1 MNPDILLSVIATLSS
16 FVLKTTLAYAV
27 CLVLSRLV
35 ELPNSR
41 FLIWSAF
48 LYGSAAYWLLLA
60 NAALAG
66 GHSSPNAAHAMLRP
80 VTTPVAGWQI
90 PDSWAFP
97 LGLAL
102 RAIGIVYLLIVSYMA
117 FAHLR
122 KRWHLKW
129 VLGFTSEPSPE
140 IAERFQ
146 SLADS
151 LGVGRSRLL
160 ILSGATSPATFGWIR
175 PTVLL
180 PALCLEQDSSE
191 LEDILRHELHHV
203 RRRDSVW
210 NGLAIACR
218 ALLFF
223 HPAAWYAVRKMQFD
237 RELACDLAVV
247 SHAPARKGEYAE
259 CLIHFARLNLAQE
272 ATTWGIDFAAS
283 AEALTVRVHSIL
295 SGTRAVPGW
304 LRCLRSATAISL
316 FLLFLGIVPSLAVLL
331 SYAHRPML
339 QSSTEATD
347 HLTPNDGSCRQI
359 NQNDPL
365 VTDYG
370 SSKPGVRRQLQAKR
384 KTTQQPEMDMPDP
397 MPVDRSSSQRS
408 SGPKLLHRPS
418 SSTPDNNAKS
428 QTVALI
434 DTDASG
440 QEVKNGGH
448 GVKQTVEQ
456 TAATALGLYKQLSTV
471 DRH

>member
-1 MNPDILLSVIATLSS
+1 MNPDILLSVVATLSS

-27 CLVLSRLV
+27 CLVVSRLV
-35 ELPNSR
+35 ELPNSK
-41 FLIWSAF
+41 FLIWSVF

-66 GHSSPNAAHAMLRP
+66 GHSSANAPHALLRP
-80 VTTPVAGWQI
+80 ATAAVATWQI

-97 LGLAL
+97 LGLTL

-117 FAHLR
+117 LSHLR

-129 VLGFTSEPSPE
+129 VLGFTCEPSPE

-146 SLADS
+146 SLAAS
-151 LGVGRSRLL
+151 LGVGRCRLL

-180 PALCLEQDSSE
+180 PALCLEQDCSE

-223 HPAAWYAVRKMQFD
+223 HPAAWYAVRRMQFD

-247 SHAPARKGEYAE
+247 SHAPARREEYAE

-295 SGTRAVPGW
+295 SGTRTVPGW
-304 LRCLRSATAISL
+304 LRCLRGASAIAL

-347 HLTPNDGSCRQI
+347 HLSQTMAPVARTARTFRSLPITPHRNLNPTAVAGQTE
-359 NQNDPL
+359 N
-365 VTDYG
+365 
-370 SSKPGVRRQLQAKR
+370 
-384 KTTQQPEMDMPDP
+384 TQQPEMDLPDP
-397 MPVDRSSSQRS
+397 MPVDRSSNQRS

-440 QEVKNGGH
+440 QEVKSGAH

>member
-1 MNPDILLSVIATLSS
+1 MNPDTLLSVVAIFSG
-16 FVLKTTLAYAV
+16 FVLKTMLACAV
-27 CLVLSRLV
+27 CLVLSWLV
-35 ELPNSR
+35 ESPNSR

-66 GHSSPNAAHAMLRP
+66 GHSSPIASHAVLRP
-80 VTTPVAGWQI
+80 VTTTVAAWQI

-102 RAIGIVYLLIVSYMA
+102 RAIGIVYLLIVSYLT

-146 SLADS
+146 ALADS
-151 LGVGRSRLL
+151 LRVGRSRLL

-180 PALCLEQDSSE
+180 PALCLEQDCSE

-210 NGLAIACR
+210 NGLAIASR

-223 HPAAWYAVRKMQFD
+223 HPATWYAVRKMRFD

-247 SHAPARKGEYAE
+247 SHAPARRGDYAE
-259 CLIHFARLNLAQE
+259 CLIRFARLNLAQE

-283 AEALTVRVHSIL
+283 AEALTVRVQSIL
-295 SGTRAVPGW
+295 TGTRTIPGW
-304 LRCLRSATAISL
+304 LRCLRSASAIAL
-316 FLLFLGIVPSLAVLL
+316 FLLFLGIVPSFAVLL
-331 SYAHRPML
+331 SYAHRAIL

-347 HLTPNDGSCRQI
+347 RLSQTMAP
-359 NQNDPL
+359 
-365 VTDYG
+365 V
-370 SSKPGVRRQLQAKR
+370 VRARTIRSLPSTAHRNLDAATVASQ
-384 KTTQQPEMDMPDP
+384 TENTQEPEMDMPDP
-397 MPVDRSSSQRS
+397 MPARPSSIQRS
-408 SGPKLLHRPS
+408 SGPQLLHRPS
-418 SSTPDNNAKS
+418 SSNPDNNAKS

-440 QEVKNGGH
+440 QAVKSGDH
-448 GVKQTVEQ
+448 GVKHSVEQ
-456 TAATALGLYKQLSTV
+456 SAATALGLYKQLSTA

>member
-1 MNPDILLSVIATLSS
+1 MNPDILLSIVATFSG

-35 ELPNSR
+35 ESPNSR
-41 FLIWSAF
+41 FVIWSAL

-66 GHSSPNAAHAMLRP
+66 GHSSPNAPHALLRP
-80 VTTPVAGWQI
+80 VTATVAAWQI
-90 PDSWAFP
+90 PDSWALP

-122 KRWHLKW
+122 RRWHLKW

-151 LGVGRSRLL
+151 LHVGRSRLL

-180 PALCLEQDSSE
+180 PALCLEQDRSE
-191 LEDILRHELHHV
+191 LENILRHELHHV

-223 HPAAWYAVRKMQFD
+223 HPAAWHAVRKMQFD

-247 SHAPARKGEYAE
+247 SHAPARKGDYAE
-259 CLIHFARLNLAQE
+259 CLIRFARLNLAQE

-295 SGTRAVPGW
+295 AGTRTTPGW
-304 LRCLRSATAISL
+304 LRCLRSASAIAL

-331 SYAHRPML
+331 SYAHRPIS

-347 HLTPNDGSCRQI
+347 HLSQTMAPVARATRTIRSLPITAPRNLDAAAVASQTE
-359 NQNDPL
+359 N
-365 VTDYG
+365 
-370 SSKPGVRRQLQAKR
+370 
-384 KTTQQPEMDMPDP
+384 TQQPEMDMPDP
-397 MPVDRSSSQRS
+397 MPADRSSIQRS

-440 QEVKNGGH
+440 QAVKSGDH
-448 GVKQTVEQ
+448 GVKQAVEHS
-456 TAATALGLYKQLSTV
+456 AATALGLYKQLSTA

>member
-1 MNPDILLSVIATLSS
+1 MNPDVLLSIIATLSG
-16 FVLKTTLAYAV
+16 FVLKTTLAFAV

-35 ELPNSR
+35 ESPNSK
-41 FLIWSAF
+41 FVIWSAF
-48 LYGSAAYWLLLA
+48 LYGSAAYWFLLA

-66 GHSSPNAAHAMLRP
+66 GQSSPSAPHALLRP
-80 VTTPVAGWQI
+80 VTAAVAAWQI

-102 RAIGIVYLLIVSYMA
+102 RAIGIIYLLIVSYMA

-122 KRWHLKW
+122 KRWHLRW

-140 IAERFQ
+140 IAQRFQ
-146 SLADS
+146 ALADS

-180 PALCLEQDSSE
+180 PALCLEQDCSE

-203 RRRDSVW
+203 RRRDSLW

-223 HPAAWYAVRKMQFD
+223 HPAAWYAVRRMQFD

-247 SHAPARKGEYAE
+247 SHAPARREDYAE
-259 CLIHFARLNLAQE
+259 SLIHFARLNLAQE
-272 ATTWGIDFAAS
+272 AKTWGIDFAAS

-295 SGTRAVPGW
+295 AGTRTIPAWV
-304 LRCLRSATAISL
+304 RCLRSAFAISL

-339 QSSTEATD
+339 QSSTEAIGE
-347 HLTPNDGSCRQI
+347 LTP
-359 NQNDPL
+359 
-365 VTDYG
+365 
-370 SSKPGVRRQLQAKR
+370 
-384 KTTQQPEMDMPDP
+384 TTAPVARATRTIRSLPTAAHRNLAAAAVESQTVNTQPEMDMPDP
-397 MPVDRSSSQRS
+397 MPAHRSSSQPS

-418 SSTPDNNAKS
+418 SSAPDSNAKS
-428 QTVALI
+428 QTVSLI

-440 QEVKNGGH
+440 QEVKSGGH
-448 GVKQTVEQ
+448 GVKQAVEQ
-456 TAATALGLYKQLSTV
+456 SATTALSLYKQLSTV

>member
-1 MNPDILLSVIATLSS
+1 MNPDILLSIIATLSG

-27 CLVLSRLV
+27 CLVLCRLV
-35 ELPNSR
+35 ESPNSR
-41 FLIWSAF
+41 FVIWSAL
-48 LYGSAAYWLLLA
+48 LYGSAVYWLLLA
-60 NAALAG
+60 NTALAG
-66 GHSSPNAAHAMLRP
+66 GHSSLNAPHALLP
-80 VTTPVAGWQI
+80 PATAAVASWQI
-90 PDSWAFP
+90 PDSWALP

-122 KRWHLKW
+122 RRWHLKW
-129 VLGFTSEPSPE
+129 VLGFTSVPSPE

-151 LGVGRSRLL
+151 LHVGRSRLL

-180 PALCLEQDSSE
+180 PALCLEQDRCE
-191 LEDILRHELHHV
+191 LENILRHELHHV

-247 SHAPARKGEYAE
+247 SQDPARRGDYAE
-259 CLIHFARLNLAQE
+259 CLIHFARLNLAQD

-283 AEALTVRVHSIL
+283 AEALTVRVHAIL
-295 SGTRAVPGW
+295 AGTRTTPGW
-304 LRCLRSATAISL
+304 LRCLRSGSAIAL
-316 FLLFLGIVPSLAVLL
+316 FLVFLGIVPSLAVLL
-331 SYAHRPML
+331 SYAPPAIL

-347 HLTPNDGSCRQI
+347 HLSQI
-359 NQNDPL
+359 TVP
-365 VTDYG
+365 VARTTRT
-370 SSKPGVRRQLQAKR
+370 VRSLP
-384 KTTQQPEMDMPDP
+384 TTAPRNLNAAALASQSENTQDPEMNLPAP
-397 MPVDRSSSQRS
+397 MPADRSSSQRS
-408 SGPKLLHRPS
+408 WGPQLLHRPS
-418 SSTPDNNAKS
+418 SSTPDSNAKS

-440 QEVKNGGH
+440 QEVKSEGH
-448 GVKQTVEQ
+448 GVKQAVEQ
-456 TAATALGLYKQLSTV
+456 SATTALSVYQQLSTV

>member
-1 MNPDILLSVIATLSS
+1 MNPDTLLSVVAIFAG
-16 FVLKTTLAYAV
+16 FVLKATLAFAV

-35 ELPNSR
+35 DSPNSR
-41 FLIWSAF
+41 FMIWSAF
-48 LYGSAAYWLLLA
+48 LYGSAVYWLTLT

-66 GHSSPNAAHAMLRP
+66 GNPSPSAAHAPLHP
-80 VTTPVAGWQI
+80 ATATVGAWQI

-102 RAIGIVYLLIVSYMA
+102 RGIGIVYLLTVSYMA

-129 VLGFTSEPSPE
+129 VLGFTSEPSLE
-140 IAERFQ
+140 IAEKFQ

-151 LGVGRSRLL
+151 LHVGRSRLL

-180 PALCLEQDSSE
+180 PDLCLQLDRSE

-203 RRRDSVW
+203 RRWDSLW
-210 NGLAIACR
+210 NGLAVACR

-223 HPAAWYAVRKMQFD
+223 HPAGWYAVRKMQFD

-247 SHAPARKGEYAE
+247 SHAPARKGDYAE
-259 CLIHFARLNLAQE
+259 SLIRFDRLNLAQE

-283 AEALTVRVHSIL
+283 AQGLTVRVHSIL
-295 SGTRAVPGW
+295 AGTRRTPGW
-304 LRCLRSATAISL
+304 LRWLRSASAFSL
-316 FLLFLGIVPSLAVLL
+316 FLLFLGIAPSLAILL
-331 SYAHRPML
+331 SYTHRPIS
-339 QSSTEATD
+339 QSLTEATD
-347 HLTPNDGSCRQI
+347 TLPPKTAADARTTRKSRSLPFPAHSGPAAVSRQTE
-359 NQNDPL
+359 P
-365 VTDYG
+365 
-370 SSKPGVRRQLQAKR
+370 A
-384 KTTQQPEMDMPDP
+384 QQPEMDTPYP
-397 MPVDRSSSQRS
+397 RPENRSAIQSS
-408 SGPKLLHRPS
+408 SGPQLLHRPS
-418 SSTPDNNAKS
+418 ASVSTPGNSAKS
-428 QTVALI
+428 QTVALT

-440 QEVKNGGH
+440 QAVKSGDH
-448 GVKQTVEQ
+448 DAKQAVQ
-456 TAATALGLYKQLSTV
+456 QSAATALGLYKQLSTV

>member
-1 MNPDILLSVIATLSS
+1 MNPDILLSVVAAFSG

-27 CLVLSRLV
+27 CLFLSWLV
-35 ELPNSR
+35 ESPNSR
-41 FLIWSAF
+41 FVIWSAL

-60 NAALAG
+60 NTALAG
-66 GHSSPNAAHAMLRP
+66 GYPSPDAPHALVRP
-80 VTTPVAGWQI
+80 VTATVAAWQI

-97 LGLAL
+97 LGLVL

-117 FAHLR
+117 FAHVR
-122 KRWHLKW
+122 RRWHLKW
-129 VLGFTSEPSPE
+129 VLGFTSQPSPE

-180 PALCLEQDSSE
+180 PALCLEQDCSE

-259 CLIHFARLNLAQE
+259 CLIRFARLNLAQE

-295 SGTRAVPGW
+295 AGTRTTPGW
-304 LRCLRSATAISL
+304 LRFLRSAFAISL
-316 FLLFLGIVPSLAVLL
+316 SLLFLGIVPSLAVLL
-331 SYAHRPML
+331 SYAHRPMS

-347 HLTPNDGSCRQI
+347 RLSQAMAPVARSSRTIRSLPITAHRNLDAAAVA
-359 NQNDPL
+359 NQ
-365 VTDYG
+365 TET
-370 SSKPGVRRQLQAKR
+370 A
-384 KTTQQPEMDMPDP
+384 QQPEMDMPDP
-397 MPVDRSSSQRS
+397 MPVDRPSIQRS
-408 SGPKLLHRPS
+408 SGPQLLHRPS
-418 SSTPDNNAKS
+418 SSASNNTKS

-440 QEVKNGGH
+440 QEAKSGGQ
-448 GVKQTVEQ
+448 GVKQAVEHS
-456 TAATALGLYKQLSTV
+456 AATALGLYKQLSTA

>member
-1 MNPDILLSVIATLSS
+1 MNPDVLLSVVAAFSG

-35 ELPNSR
+35 ESPNSR
-41 FLIWSAF
+41 FWIWSAL
-48 LYGSAAYWLLLA
+48 LYGSTVYWLMLA

-66 GHSSPNAAHAMLRP
+66 GHSSPVAPHALLSPVNA
-80 VTTPVAGWQI
+80 TVAAWQI

-102 RAIGIVYLLIVSYMA
+102 RAIGIAYLLIVSYMA
-117 FAHLR
+117 FAHL
-122 KRWHLKW
+122 KSRWHLKW

-146 SLADS
+146 SLARS
-151 LGVGRSRLL
+151 LHVGRSRLL

-223 HPAAWYAVRKMQFD
+223 HPAAWYAVRKMRFD

-247 SHAPARKGEYAE
+247 SHAPARKGAYAE
-259 CLIHFARLNLAQE
+259 CLIRFARLNLAQE

-295 SGTRAVPGW
+295 AGTRAIPGW
-304 LRCLRSATAISL
+304 LRCLRSASAISV

-331 SYAHRPML
+331 SYAHRPMS
-339 QSSTEATD
+339 QSTTEATD
-347 HLTPNDGSCRQI
+347 RLSQTIAPVARATRTIRSLPSTAHRSLESTVVAS
-359 NQNDPL
+359 
-365 VTDYG
+365 
-370 SSKPGVRRQLQAKR
+370 QAE
-384 KTTQQPEMDMPDP
+384 TTQQSEMDMPAP
-397 MPVDRSSSQRS
+397 MPTDRSSVQRS
-408 SGPKLLHRPS
+408 SGPHLLHRPS
-418 SSTPDNNAKS
+418 SSTTDNNAKS
-428 QTVALI
+428 QTVTLI

-440 QEVKNGGH
+440 EEVKSGDH
-448 GVKQTVEQ
+448 GVKQAVEHS
-456 TAATALGLYKQLSTV
+456 AATALSLYKQLSTA

>member
-1 MNPDILLSVIATLSS
+1 MNPDVLLSIIATLSG
-16 FVLKTTLAYAV
+16 FVLKTTLAFVV

-35 ELPNSR
+35 ESPNSK
-41 FLIWSAF
+41 FVVWSAF
-48 LYGSAAYWLLLA
+48 LYGSAGYWLLLA

-66 GHSSPNAAHAMLRP
+66 GHSSQNAPHALLRP
-80 VTTPVAGWQI
+80 VTAAVATWQI

-102 RAIGIVYLLIVSYMA
+102 RALGIGYLLIVSYMA
-117 FAHLR
+117 FAHLK

-140 IAERFQ
+140 IAQRFQ
-146 SLADS
+146 ALAGG

-180 PALCLEQDSSE
+180 PALCLEQDCSE

-203 RRRDSVW
+203 RRRDSLW
-210 NGLAIACR
+210 NGLATACR

-223 HPAAWYAVRKMQFD
+223 HPAAWYAVRRMQFD

-247 SHAPARKGEYAE
+247 SHAPARREDYAE
-259 CLIHFARLNLAQE
+259 SLIHFARLNLAQE
-272 ATTWGIDFAAS
+272 AKTWGIDFAAS

-295 SGTRAVPGW
+295 AGTRTTPGW
-304 LRCLRSATAISL
+304 LRCLRGVSAIAL

-331 SYAHRPML
+331 SYVHRPML
-339 QSSTEATD
+339 QSSTEVTD
-347 HLTPNDGSCRQI
+347 HLSQTMAPVARATRTIRSLPITAHRNLDAGAVASRTE
-359 NQNDPL
+359 N
-365 VTDYG
+365 
-370 SSKPGVRRQLQAKR
+370 
-384 KTTQQPEMDMPDP
+384 TQQPEMDMQDP
-397 MPVDRSSSQRS
+397 MSANRSSGQRS
-408 SGPKLLHRPS
+408 SGPQLLHRPS
-418 SSTPDNNAKS
+418 SATPDSNTKS

-440 QEVKNGGH
+440 QEVKSGAH
-448 GVKQTVEQ
+448 GVKQSLEQ
-456 TAATALGLYKQLSTV
+456 SAATALSLYKQLSTV

>member
-1 MNPDILLSVIATLSS
+1 MNPDILLSVVATLSG

-35 ELPNSR
+35 ESPNSR
-41 FLIWSAF
+41 FLIWSAL
-48 LYGSAAYWLLLA
+48 LYGSAVYWLLLA
-60 NAALAG
+60 NATLAG
-66 GHSSPNAAHAMLRP
+66 GHPSPDAPHALLRP
-80 VTTPVAGWQI
+80 ATAAVAAWQI

-97 LGLAL
+97 LGVAL
-102 RAIGIVYLLIVSYMA
+102 RAIGIIYLLIVSYMA

-129 VLGFTSEPSPE
+129 VLGFTSAPSPE
-140 IAERFQ
+140 IAEKFQ

-180 PALCLEQDSSE
+180 PALCLEQDCFE

-203 RRRDSVW
+203 RRWDSVW

-223 HPAAWYAVRKMQFD
+223 HPAAWYAVRRMQFD

-247 SHAPARKGEYAE
+247 SHAPARRGDYAE

-295 SGTRAVPGW
+295 AGTRTIPGW
-304 LRCLRSATAISL
+304 LRCLRSGSAIAL

-331 SYAHRPML
+331 SYAHRPIL
-339 QSSTEATD
+339 QSSMEATD
-347 HLTPNDGSCRQI
+347 HLSQTMAPVARATRTIRSLPITAHRNLDVAAVASQTE
-359 NQNDPL
+359 N
-365 VTDYG
+365 
-370 SSKPGVRRQLQAKR
+370 
-384 KTTQQPEMDMPDP
+384 TQQPEMDMPDP
-397 MPVDRSSSQRS
+397 MPANRSSSQRS
-408 SGPKLLHRPS
+408 SGPQLLHRPS
-418 SSTPDNNAKS
+418 SATPDSKAKS

-434 DTDASG
+434 DTDVSG
-440 QEVKNGGH
+440 QEVKSGAH
-448 GVKQTVEQ
+448 GVKQSLEQ
-456 TAATALGLYKQLSTV
+456 SAATALSLYKQLSTV

>member
-1 MNPDILLSVIATLSS
+1 MNPDILLSVVATFSG
-16 FVLKTTLAYAV
+16 FVLKTTLAYAL

-35 ELPNSR
+35 ESPNSR
-41 FLIWSAF
+41 FLIWSAL

-66 GHSSPNAAHAMLRP
+66 GHSSSNAPHAVLRP
-80 VTTPVAGWQI
+80 VTATVTAWQI
-90 PDSWAFP
+90 PDSWAVP

-122 KRWHLKW
+122 RRWHLKW
-129 VLGFTSEPSPE
+129 VLGFTSEPSPQ

-151 LGVGRSRLL
+151 LRVGRSRLL
-160 ILSGATSPATFGWIR
+160 MLSGATSPATFGWIR

-180 PALCLEQDSSE
+180 PALCLELDCSE

-247 SHAPARKGEYAE
+247 SHAPARKGDYAE
-259 CLIHFARLNLAQE
+259 CLIRFARLNLAQE

-295 SGTRAVPGW
+295 SGTRTTPGW
-304 LRCLRSATAISL
+304 LRCLRSAAAISL

-331 SYAHRPML
+331 SYAHRPVS
-339 QSSTEATD
+339 QSSMEATD
-347 HLTPNDGSCRQI
+347 HLSQTMAPVARSTRTI
-359 NQNDPL
+359 RSLPI
-365 VTDYG
+365 TA
-370 SSKPGVRRQLQAKR
+370 RRNLDAAAVASQ
-384 KTTQQPEMDMPDP
+384 TENTQQPEMDIPNP
-397 MPVDRSSSQRS
+397 MPAGRSFIQGS
-408 SGPKLLHRPS
+408 SGPRLLHRSS
-418 SSTPDNNAKS
+418 SSTPDNNTKS
-428 QTVALI
+428 QTVVLI

-440 QEVKNGGH
+440 QAVKSGDQ
-448 GVKQTVEQ
+448 GVKHSLEQ
-456 TAATALGLYKQLSTV
+456 TAATALSLYKQLSTV